1 MIRFFA
7 GHPTAANLVM
17 AAFLILGLVATPS
30 LLRETFPRIQPRDV
44 QVTVAY
50 PGASP
55 EDVERAIC
63 LRIEDAVDGVENVT
77 EMRCEA
83 RENAG
88 VATIE
93 MRQGKDIDRFFLDV
107 QTEIEA
113 IDDFPD
119 DAEDPVIS
127 QLGRTDFVASIA
139 ITGPKDPT
147 ALKALAEDLKALML
161 RAGGMPQVEIKGFSD
176 RQIRIEVEDA
186 VARELGLSLEDLA
199 AVIGRQ
205 NVDLPAGEII
215 SEDGTTLLR
224 FADERLAIDAYQDV
238 VVASSALG
246 GQIRLG
252 DIARIS
258 DQFEDEEV
266 RTLFNGQPA
275 ALLDISK
282 TATDDTIRVMT
293 ATEAFLN
300 EIRPTLPPGVTL
312 TVTRDASSILVDRLE
327 MLIVN
332 SLQGLALV
340 FLTMWLFFGLRQ
352 AFWIGMGLPVSF
364 LGALAAMSV
373 LGISINMLSMVGLL
387 IVIGI
392 LMDDAIVIAE
402 NIATKRERGMPPLEA
417 AIEGAR
423 QVLPSIL
430 SSFLTTFAVF
440 GSLAFLQGDIGEV
453 LRVVPIVM
461 ILVLVV
467 SLIEAFFILPN
478 HLAHGGAADRP
489 SALNRKVEAGIVYL
503 RNHWVTP
510 LATLA
515 VAHRYLTLGIG
526 GFMFLLSL
534 AMIAGGVLKFQ
545 AFPEIDGDQVEA
557 RIELAASAT
566 LSDTEAVVDEVLA
579 ALKRVDQALTSR
591 NSEGAPLVQDVLV
604 RFSENGDAGTT
615 GAYLATVNVDLLE
628 GETRTTTNDTFL
640 SAWRD
645 EIPVIPEVQR
655 LNLTEPSIG
664 PAGRAIEIR
673 LRHPDVDTLA
683 LAATD
688 LQTWFGRYQ
697 GAYNIAD
704 DLQTGKP
711 ELRLSLR
718 DGAGSLGLDA
728 QAIAQQ
734 LRAAFYGVTADEIQ
748 IGVESYEV
756 DLRLAKASRDSL
768 GDLDGFTVQTPHGER
783 VPLSAVAQIEEDRG
797 YTRISRVDRMP
808 TVTVTGDV
816 DTAIANA
823 NEIVSDAEARFLPEL
838 RQRYPGLLVGT
849 EGQNAEAA
857 TTQRSM
863 FAGLL
868 IGLAG
873 VFLLL
878 SFQFRSYAEPLVVM
892 TIIPFALVGA
902 VFGHLALGLDF
913 SLPSTLGLISLAG
926 IVVNDSILLVNFI
939 KDEHEPGVVTVADAA
954 PKGAAA
960 RFRAILLTS
969 VTTIVGVTPLLFET
983 SLQAQV
989 LIPLVTSIAF
999 GLLATTLLM
1008 ILIVPAF
1015 YAILDDFGMTSLAA
1029 ERRQQALANQDMLAE
1044 DLLTR

>member
-1 MIRFFA
+1 
-7 GHPTAANLVM
+7 
-17 AAFLILGLVATPS
+17 
-30 LLRETFPRIQPRDV
+30 
-44 QVTVAY
+44 
-50 PGASP
+50 
-55 EDVERAIC
+55 
-63 LRIEDAVDGVENVT
+63 
-77 EMRCEA
+77 
-83 RENAG
+83 
-88 VATIE
+88 
-93 MRQGKDIDRFFLDV
+93 
-107 QTEIEA
+107 TEIEA

-119 DAEDPVIS
+119 AAEEPVVT

-139 ITGPKDPT
+139 ITGPEKPT
-147 ALKALAEDLKALML
+147 ALKALAEDLKARML
-161 RAGGMPQVEIKGFSD
+161 RFGGIAQVEIKGFSD
-176 RQIRIEVEDA
+176 RQIRIEVADA
-186 VARELGLSLEDLA
+186 VARELGLSLDDLA
-199 AVIGRQ
+199 AVITRQ
-205 NVDLPAGEII
+205 NVDLPAGEIV
-215 SEDGTTLLR
+215 SENGTTLLR
-224 FADERLAIDAYQDV
+224 FADERLAIDAYRDV
-238 VVASSALG
+238 VVASSTSG

-258 DQFEDEEV
+258 DRFEDEEV
-266 RTLFNGQPA
+266 RTLFNGRPA
-275 ALLDISK
+275 ALLDVSK
-282 TATDDTIRVMT
+282 TTTDDTLRVTT
-293 ATEAFLN
+293 AIEAFL
-300 EIRPTLPPGVTL
+300 EQARPTLPPGVML
-312 TVTRDASSILVDRLE
+312 TVTRGTSDILEDRLQ

-340 FLTMWLFFGLRQ
+340 FLVMWLFFGLRQ

-364 LGALAAMSV
+364 LGALAAMTV
-373 LGISINMLSMVGLL
+373 LGVSINMLSMVGLL

-402 NIATKRERGMPPLEA
+402 NIATKREQGRNPLEA
-417 AIEGAR
+417 AVEGAR

-430 SSFLTTFAVF
+430 SSFFTTVAIF
-440 GSLAFLQGDIGEV
+440 GSLAFLKGDIGEV

-461 ILVLVV
+461 TLVLAV
-467 SLIEAFFILPN
+467 SLVEAFLILPN
-478 HLAHGGAADRP
+478 HLAHGAAADRRT
-489 SALNRKVEAGIVYL
+489 ALNQRVEDGIVYL
-503 RNHWVTP
+503 RQHVVTP

-526 GFMFLLSL
+526 GLLFLVSV

-545 AFPEIDGDQVEA
+545 AFPEIDGDQLEA

-566 LSDTEAVVDEVLA
+566 LEDTEAVVREVLA
-579 ALKRVDQALTSR
+579 ALDRVDDALSPA
-591 NSEGAPLVQDVLV
+591 NLEGAPLVRDVLI
-604 RFSENGDAGTT
+604 RFSENADAGTT
-615 GAYLATVNVDLLE
+615 GAYLASVNVDLLQ
-628 GETRTTTNDTFL
+628 GEDRAATNTEIL
-640 SAWRD
+640 TVWR
-645 EIPVIPEVQR
+645 EEMPVIPEIQR
-655 LNLTEPSIG
+655 LNLTEASLG

-673 LRHPDVDTLA
+673 LRHPDIDTLA
-683 LAATD
+683 SAAAD
-688 LQTWFGRYQ
+688 LQVWFGLYQ

-718 DGAGSLGLDA
+718 GGAGALGLDA

-756 DLRLAKASRDSL
+756 DLRLAEASRDSL
-768 GDLDGFTVQTPHGER
+768 GDLDGFTIQTPRGER
-783 VPLSAVAQIEEDRG
+783 VPLTAVARIEEDRG
-797 YTRISRVDRMP
+797 YTRISRIDRLP
-808 TVTVTGDV
+808 AVTVTGDV

-823 NEIVSDAEARFLPEL
+823 NEIVSDAQIRFLPEL
-838 RQRYPGLLVGT
+838 MERYPGLLAGT

-863 FAGLL
+863 FSGLL
-868 IGLAG
+868 IGLIG

-939 KDEHEPGVVTVADAA
+939 KDEHDPGAVTVAEAA

-969 VTTIVGVTPLLFET
+969 VTTIAGVTPLLFET

-999 GLLATTLLM
+999 GLMATTLLM

-1029 ERRQQALANQDMLAE
+1029 ERRRQEAAE
-1044 DLLTR
+1044 REVTAMD

>member
-17 AAFLILGLVATPS
+17 AAFLILGLIATPS

-44 QVTVAY
+44 QVNVVY
-50 PGASP
+50 SGASP
-55 EDVERAIC
+55 EDVERAVC

-77 EMRCEA
+77 EVRCEA

-93 MRQGKDIDRFFLDV
+93 MRQGEDLDRFFLDI

-119 DAEDPVIS
+119 TVEDPVIT
-127 QLGRTDFVASIA
+127 QLGRTEFVASIA
-139 ITGPKDPT
+139 ITGPEDPT
-147 ALKALAEDLKALML
+147 VLKTLAEDLKARML
-161 RAGGMPQVEIKGFSD
+161 RFGGIPQIEIKGFSD
-176 RQIRIEVEDA
+176 RQIRIEVADA
-186 VARELGLSLEDLA
+186 VARELGLSLDDLA
-199 AVIGRQ
+199 AVITRQ
-205 NVDLPAGEII
+205 NVDLPAGEIV
-215 SEDGTTLLR
+215 SEDGATLLR
-224 FADERLAIDAYQDV
+224 FADERLAIDAYRDV
-238 VVASSALG
+238 VVASSASG

-258 DQFEDEEV
+258 DRFEDDEV
-266 RTLFNGQPA
+266 RTLFNGERA
-275 ALLDISK
+275 ALLDVSK
-282 TATDDTIRVMT
+282 TTVDDTLRVM
-293 ATEAFLN
+293 AAIEAFL
-300 EIRPTLPPGVTL
+300 EQARPALPPGVAL
-312 TVTRDASSILVDRLE
+312 TVTRDGSDILEDRLQ
-327 MLIVN
+327 MLITN

-340 FLTMWLFFGLRQ
+340 LLVMWLFFGLRQ

-364 LGALAAMSV
+364 LGALAAMTV

-402 NIATKRERGMPPLEA
+402 NIATKREQGLGPLA
-417 AIEGAR
+417 ASIEGAH

-430 SSFLTTFAVF
+430 SSFFTTVAIF
-440 GSLAFLQGDIGEV
+440 GSLAFLKGDIGEI

-461 ILVLVV
+461 ILVLAV
-467 SLIEAFFILPN
+467 SLVEAFLILPN
-478 HLAHGGAADRP
+478 HLAHGAAADRR
-489 SALNRKVEAGIVYL
+489 SALNRRVEQGITHL
-503 RNHWVTP
+503 RDQVVTP

-526 GFMFLLSL
+526 GLLFLVSI
-534 AMIAGGVLKFQ
+534 AVIAGGVLKFQ
-545 AFPEIDGDQVEA
+545 AFPEIDGDQLEA

-566 LSDTEAVVDEVLA
+566 LKDTEAVVEEVLA
-579 ALKRVDQALTSR
+579 ALARTNDNLS
-591 NSEGAPLVQDVLV
+591 SETPAGSPLVRDVLV
-604 RFSENGDAGTT
+604 RFSENVDAGTT
-615 GAYLATVNVDLLE
+615 GAYLATINVDLLQ
-628 GETRTTTNDTFL
+628 GDARAATNDEVLT
-640 SAWRD
+640 AWRD
-645 EIPVIPEVQR
+645 EMPVIPEIQR
-655 LNLTEPSIG
+655 LNLTEPALG
-664 PAGRAIEIR
+664 PAGRAIEVR
-673 LRHPDVDTLA
+673 LRHPDVDMLA
-683 LAATD
+683 RAAAD
-688 LQTWFGRYQ
+688 LQAWFGRYQ

-704 DLQTGKP
+704 DLQAGKP

-718 DGAGSLGLDA
+718 DGAGALGLDA

-756 DLRLAKASRDSL
+756 DLRLAETSRDSL
-768 GDLDGFTVQTPHGER
+768 GDLDAFTVQTPAGER
-783 VPLSAVAQIEEDRG
+783 VPLAAVARIEEDRG
-797 YTRISRVDRMP
+797 YTRISRIDRLP
-808 TVTVTGDV
+808 AVTVTGDV
-816 DTAIANA
+816 DTASANA
-823 NEIVSDAEARFLPEL
+823 NEIVHDAQTRFFPEL
-838 RQRYPGLLVGT
+838 VERYPGLIVGT

-863 FAGLL
+863 LSGLL
-868 IGLAG
+868 IGLIG

-878 SFQFRSYAEPLVVM
+878 SFQFRSYVEPLVVM
-892 TIIPFALVGA
+892 VIIPFALVGA
-902 VFGHLALGLDF
+902 VFGHLALGIDF

-926 IVVNDSILLVNFI
+926 IVVNGSILLVNFI
-939 KDEHEPGVVTVADAA
+939 KNEHEPGVVTVAEAA

-969 VTTIVGVTPLLFET
+969 ITTIAGVTPLLFET

-999 GLLATTLLM
+999 GLMATTLLM
-1008 ILIVPAF
+1008 IFIVPAF
-1015 YAILDDFGMTSLAA
+1015 YAILDDFGLTSLAA
-1029 ERRQQALANQDMLAE
+1029 ERRGQGVTSAE
-1044 DLLTR
+1044 ASATR

>member
-7 GHPTAANLVM
+7 GHPTAANLMM
-17 AAFLILGLVATPS
+17 AAFLILGLIAAPS

-77 EMRCEA
+77 EVRCEA

-93 MRQGKDIDRFFLDV
+93 MRQGEDLSRFFLDI

-119 DAEDPVIS
+119 TAEEPVIT

-139 ITGPKDPT
+139 ITGPEDPT
-147 ALKALAEDLKALML
+147 ALKALAEDLKARML
-161 RAGGMPQVEIKGFSD
+161 RFGGIPQIEVKGFSD
-176 RQIRIEVEDA
+176 RQIRIEVADA

-199 AVIGRQ
+199 SVITRQ
-205 NVDLPAGEII
+205 NVDLPAGEIV
-215 SEDGTTLLR
+215 SEEGTTLLR
-224 FADERLAIDAYQDV
+224 FADERLAIDAYRDV
-238 VVASSALG
+238 VVASSASG

-252 DIARIS
+252 DIARIV
-258 DQFEDEEV
+258 DRFEDDEV
-266 RTLFNGQPA
+266 RTLFNGRPA
-275 ALLDISK
+275 ALLDVSK
-282 TATDDTIRVMT
+282 TTMDDTLRVM
-293 ATEAFLN
+293 EAIESFL
-300 EIRPTLPPGVTL
+300 EQARPTLPPGVIL
-312 TVTRDASSILVDRLE
+312 TVTRDSSDILEDRLQ

-332 SLQGLALV
+332 GLQGLALV
-340 FLTMWLFFGLRQ
+340 FLVMWLFFGLRQ

-364 LGALAAMSV
+364 LGALAAMTL

-402 NIATKRERGMPPLEA
+402 NIATKREQGWSPLDA
-417 AIEGAR
+417 AVEGAR

-430 SSFLTTFAVF
+430 SSFLTTVAIF
-440 GSLAFLQGDIGEV
+440 GSLAFLKGDIGEV
-453 LRVVPIVM
+453 LRVVPVVM
-461 ILVLVV
+461 TLVLAV
-467 SLIEAFFILPN
+467 SLVEAFLILPN
-478 HLAHGGAADRP
+478 HLAHGAAADRP
-489 SALNRKVEAGIVYL
+489 SALNRRVEEGIVYL
-503 RNHWVTP
+503 RKHVVTP

-526 GFMFLLSL
+526 GLLFLVSV
-534 AMIAGGVLKFQ
+534 ATIAGGVLKFQ
-545 AFPEIDGDQVEA
+545 AFPEIDGDQIEA

-566 LSDTEAVVDEVLA
+566 LDDTEAVVEEVLA
-579 ALKRVDQALTSR
+579 ALDQVDEALSPG
-591 NSEGAPLVQDVLV
+591 NDEGAPLIQDVLV
-604 RFSENGDAGTT
+604 RFSENADAGTT
-615 GAYLATVNVDLLE
+615 GAYLASVNVDLLQ
-628 GETRTTTNDTFL
+628 GEARAATNAEIL
-640 SAWRD
+640 NAWRD
-645 EIPVIPEVQR
+645 EMPVIPEIQR
-655 LNLTEPSIG
+655 LNLTEPSLG
-664 PAGRAIEIR
+664 PAGRAIETR

-683 LAATD
+683 LAAAD
-688 LQTWFGRYQ
+688 LQAWFGRYL
-697 GAYNIAD
+697 GAYNLAD
-704 DLQTGKP
+704 DLQAGKP

-718 DGAGSLGLDA
+718 DGAGALGLDA

-756 DLRLAKASRDSL
+756 DLRLTEANRNSL
-768 GDLDGFTVQTPHGER
+768 GDLDAFSVQTPGGER
-783 VPLSAVAQIEEDRG
+783 VPLTAVARIEEDRG
-797 YTRISRVDRMP
+797 YTRINRIDRLP
-808 TVTVTGDV
+808 AVTVTGDV
-816 DTAIANA
+816 DTAVANA
-823 NEIVSDAEARFLPEL
+823 NEIVSDAEARFFPVLIE
-838 RQRYPGLLVGT
+838 RYPGLLVGT

-863 FAGLL
+863 LSGLL
-868 IGLAG
+868 IGLIG

-878 SFQFRSYAEPLVVM
+878 SFQFRSYTEPLVVM

-902 VFGHLALGLDF
+902 VFGHLALGHDF

-939 KDEHEPGVVTVADAA
+939 KDEHEPGAVTVAEAA

-969 VTTIVGVTPLLFET
+969 VTTIAGVTPLLFET

-999 GLLATTLLM
+999 GLMATTLLM

-1029 ERRQQALANQDMLAE
+1029 ERRRRAQAEATAMH
-1044 DLLTR
+1044 